1 MQAKSFTPDAV
12 TSVQFPDPDA
22 ASETWFGSRMDHLE
36 LPVDALRHLV
46 DGIGCRFL
54 ARNNR
59 FIYSN
64 ASYFPQYHQVYFN
77 FIFPTDNE
85 DVILTSTRYET
96 LGSLLTDT
104 RYAGVL

>member
-59 FIYSN
+59 IYL
-64 ASYFPQYHQVYFN
+64 QQCQL
-77 FIFPTDNE
+77 FPT
-85 DVILTSTRYET
+85 VS
-96 LGSLLTDT
+96 SSFC
-104 RYAGVL
+104 